1 MLSNLLALL
10 GVVCIVVAVAG
21 LAGGWWS
28 LLVVGLVLIVSA
40 WVQWTGQPA
49 AVAEGGDE

>member
-21 LAGGWWS
+21 LAGGWWALLVCGVV
-28 LLVVGLVLIVSA
+28 LLVVAFQLFA
-40 WVQWTGQPA
+40 TAPPA
-49 AVAEGGDE
+49 GEGGGQ